1 MSARGPSRR
10 TRNMRRTCL
19 VLHSTPGLARTE
31 DLAGLC
37 APLSHEHERSTTMP
51 SLSEIA
57 GDERTARM
65 VLSMLVEPDDAVT
78 GRLLA
83 AVGGVETLRLAEAN
97 GPVPGL
103 GDVDAQVWRGH
114 FAAPGVDSLG
124 ERLLH
129 ARRMGLG
136 LLIPGDDEWPSSL
149 GDLGER
155 TPYVLWTRGAS
166 SFLVRPLTDLVTITG
181 ARASTSYGEHVAGT
195 LAADLAA
202 AERIVVAGGAYGI
215 EGAAHRTALASGGN
229 TIAVLANG
237 VDRAYP
243 AGHSELLG
251 RVADVGLLVSE
262 VAPGATPTRHRFLAR
277 ARLMAALSAATVV
290 VEAGARSGS
299 MKVAHEA
306 HELGRAVGAVPGPV
320 TSVTSIGTHHLVQC
334 GLARLVTDVE
344 DVQSLVAHRD
354 APADASAFGWQA
366 ARQQSTAV
374 DRSRPSYRDT
384 TCLATPVV
392 L

>member
-19 VLHSTPGLARTE
+19 VSHCTPGLARTE
-31 DLAGLC
+31 DLVALC
-37 APLSHEHERSTTMP
+37 APLRHEPEGSTTMP

-57 GDERTARM
+57 RDERTARM
-65 VLSMLVEPDDAVT
+65 VLSMLVEPDDAAT
-78 GRLLA
+78 GHLLA
-83 AVGGVETLRLAEAN
+83 AVDGVETLRLAESDD
-97 GPVPGL
+97 PVPGL

-136 LLIPGDDEWPSSL
+136 VLIPGDDEWPSSL

-155 TPYVLWTRGAS
+155 APYVLWTRGAS
-166 SFLVRPLTDLVTITG
+166 SFLARPLVELVTLTG

-195 LAADLAA
+195 LTSDLAA

-215 EGAAHRTALASGGN
+215 EGAAHRAALVAGGD

-306 HELGRAVGAVPGPV
+306 HQLGRAVGAVPGPV
-320 TSVTSIGTHHLVQC
+320 TSATSVGPHRLLHSGEAHLVADSTDLEQMI
-334 GLARLVTDVE
+334 GQPVASKGSVAAVRSKPARSTSREARSDVE
-344 DVQSLVAHRD
+344 M
-354 APADASAFGWQA
+354 
-366 ARQQSTAV
+366 
-374 DRSRPSYRDT
+374 
-384 TCLATPVV
+384 
-392 L
+392 

>member
-19 VLHSTPGLARTE
+19 AFHSTPGLARTE
-31 DLAGLC
+31 DLAASC
-37 APLSHEHERSTTMP
+37 VPIRHEHERNTTMP

-83 AVGGVETLRLAEAN
+83 TVGGIETQRLAESD
-97 GPVPGL
+97 GPAPGI

-114 FAAPGVDSLG
+114 FAAPGIDSLD
-124 ERLLH
+124 ERLLQV
-129 ARRMGLG
+129 RRTGFG
-136 LLIPGDDEWPSSL
+136 VLIPGDDEWPDSL

-155 TPYVLWTRGAS
+155 APYVLWTRGSS
-166 SFLVRPLTDLVTITG
+166 SFLARPLADVVTLTG

-195 LAADLAA
+195 LASDLAA

-215 EGAAHRTALASGGN
+215 EGAAHRAALAAAGD

-262 VAPGATPTRHRFLAR
+262 VAPGATPTRHRFIAR

-299 MKVAHEA
+299 MKVAQEA
-306 HELGRAVGAVPGPV
+306 RELGRAVGAVPGPV
-320 TSVTSIGTHHLVQC
+320 TSATSIGCHLLLQSH
-334 GLARLVTDVE
+334 A
-344 DVQSLVAHRD
+344 SLVADTKDIRALSESTHGMRD
-354 APADASAFGWQA
+354 SSAVSRTQAPQA
-366 ARQQSTAV
+366 TSSTV
-374 DRSRPSYRDT
+374 DRSLR
-384 TCLATPVV
+384 L
-392 L
+392 